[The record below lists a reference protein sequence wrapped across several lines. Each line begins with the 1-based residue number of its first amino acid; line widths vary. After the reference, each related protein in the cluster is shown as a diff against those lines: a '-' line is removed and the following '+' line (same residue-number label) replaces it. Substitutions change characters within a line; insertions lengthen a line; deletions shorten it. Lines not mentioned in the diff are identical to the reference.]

1 MIWLIAKFVLACF
14 LVAFFAILAIV
25 AARVIREV
33 WRIRRRKR

>member
-1 MIWLIAKFVLACF
+1 MILFVAKFVLACF

-25 AARVIREV
+25 VVRVIREV